1 MEEKEQ
7 RILLQISVDGE
18 GTRVKLETHSADD
31 MFNLSLALAQLISQ
45 HEILDAG
52 IGTILDTIRE
62 HPEFAEGLEENTID
76 LQAMKEFDNILKN

>member
-1 MEEKEQ
+1 MEEKQ
-7 RILLQISVDGE
+7 PRILLQIAVDDE

-31 MFNLSLALAQLISQ
+31 MFALSLALAQLISQ

-52 IGTILDTIRE
+52 IGTIMDAMQK

-76 LQAMKEFDNILKN
+76 LQAIKEFDNILNH

>member
-7 RILLQISVDGE
+7 RILLQISVDDE

-31 MFNLSLALAQLISQ
+31 MFALSLALAQLISQ

-52 IGTILDTIRE
+52 IGTIMDTMQK

-76 LQAMKEFDNILKN
+76 LQALKEFDNILKH